1 MDNRRDSK
9 EHYTEYPTRLLYLQR
24 GTERL
29 EKLGF
34 LKRFPK
40 NFVIIEPDEVPR
52 YCYIV
57 KKGRVITFEFTPAGE
72 ERVYNFMEAG
82 SILLESNT
90 LMEVPAQVF
99 FRTTMQTDL
108 VCIERNKLVQAMK
121 DDFQLTMD
129 VISAISD
136 KFLSSMDQIR
146 QDCCHNA
153 KWKFC
158 NLLLIFADR
167 FGEDYDGKVLINEKV
182 SQQMLSNLLGIN
194 RITAVRIVKELK
206 LLHLIEQIN
215 GFYCIRDIEK
225 LKEFQM
231 KEDLLP

>member
-1 MDNRRDSK
+1 MDNRRDNK

-108 VCIERNKLVQAMK
+108 VCIERNKLV
-121 DDFQLTMD
+121 
-129 VISAISD
+129 
-136 KFLSSMDQIR
+136 
-146 QDCCHNA
+146 
-153 KWKFC
+153 
-158 NLLLIFADR
+158 
-167 FGEDYDGKVLINEKV
+167 
-182 SQQMLSNLLGIN
+182 
-194 RITAVRIVKELK
+194 
-206 LLHLIEQIN
+206 
-215 GFYCIRDIEK
+215 
-225 LKEFQM
+225 
-231 KEDLLP
+231 